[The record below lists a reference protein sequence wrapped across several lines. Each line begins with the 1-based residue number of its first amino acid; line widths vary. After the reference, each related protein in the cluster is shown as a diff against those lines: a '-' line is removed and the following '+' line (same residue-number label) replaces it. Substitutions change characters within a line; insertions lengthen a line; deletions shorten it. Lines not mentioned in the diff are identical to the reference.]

1 MRTARSRWGMS
12 VVPGYSALRAALFAV
27 LLAACVPG
35 FQPKKFHTNPDLF
48 GASLAEYNKKRW
60 DNAITGFERL
70 TLDLSARDSLL
81 PRAHWFLAMSHELK
95 GEHLLAATSFLRLAE
110 TFPDDSLADDALLAA
125 GDSYG
130 SLWRDPGLDPTYGTM
145 AQSEYRLLVSIYPDS
160 PLRERAQKAIAQI
173 DDKFATKDYETAMQ
187 YVRRRAF
194 DSALIYFKDVV
205 KNYPNSFRVRD
216 AFMRMVDV
224 YRNPVMNYQDEAK
237 ETCITLRTAY
247 AGDAEVATL
256 CPPPPPAADSAAK
269 PVKPVKPNKPVKPV
283 EPAR

>member
-1 MRTARSRWGMS
+1 MS
-12 VVPGYSALRAALFAV
+12 VVPGHPSLRAALLVA

-48 GASLAEYNKKRW
+48 AASMAEYGKKRW

-70 TLDLSARDSLL
+70 TLDLSARDTLL
-81 PRAHWFLAMSHELK
+81 PRAHWFLAMSHEQK

-125 GDSYG
+125 GDSYAG
-130 SLWRDPGLDPTYGTM
+130 LWRDPGLDPTYGTM

-160 PLRERAQKAIAQI
+160 PLRERAQKAIGQI

-216 AFMRMVDV
+216 ALVRMLEV

-247 AGDAEVATL
+247 AGDAEVVKL
-256 CPPPPPAADSAAK
+256 CPPPAAAADSAGKPAK
-269 PVKPVKPNKPVKPV
+269 SVKPAP
-283 EPAR
+283 

>member
-1 MRTARSRWGMS
+1 MS
-12 VVPGYSALRAALFAV
+12 VVPGYSALRAALFAA
-27 LLAACVPG
+27 LMAACVPG
-35 FQPKKFHTNPDLF
+35 FQPKQFHTNPDLYA
-48 GASLAEYNKKRW
+48 ASLAQYNKKRW
-60 DNAITGFERL
+60 DNAILGFERL
-70 TLDLSARDSLL
+70 TLDLSARDTLL
-81 PRAHWFLAMSHELK
+81 PRAHWFLAMSHEQK

-110 TFPDDSLADDALLAA
+110 TFPDDSLADDALLSA
-125 GDSYG
+125 GDSYA

-145 AQSEYRLLVSIYPDS
+145 SQSEYRLLVSIYPDS

-173 DDKFATKDYETAMQ
+173 DDKFATKDYETALQ

-216 AFMRMVDV
+216 ALMRMVEV

-247 AGDAEVATL
+247 AGDPEVVKL
-256 CPPPPPAADSAAK
+256 CPAPGAAADAAGKSAKTGK
-269 PVKPVKPNKPVKPV
+269 PVKPAP
-283 EPAR
+283 

>member
-1 MRTARSRWGMS
+1 MRTARSRRGIS
-12 VVPGYSALRAALFAV
+12 VVPGYSALRAALFAA
-27 LLAACVPG
+27 LMAACVPG
-35 FQPKKFHTNPDLF
+35 FQPKQFHTNPDLYA
-48 GASLAEYNKKRW
+48 ASLTQYNKKRW
-60 DNAITGFERL
+60 DNAILGFERL
-70 TLDLSARDSLL
+70 TLDLSARDTLL
-81 PRAHWFLAMSHELK
+81 PRAHWFLAMSHEQK

-125 GDSYG
+125 GDSYA

-145 AQSEYRLLVSIYPDS
+145 AQSEYRLLASIYPDS
-160 PLRERAQKAIAQI
+160 PLRERAQKAAVQI
-173 DDKFATKDYETAMQ
+173 DDKFATKDYETALQ

-216 AFMRMVDV
+216 ALLRMVEV

-247 AGDAEVATL
+247 GGDPEVAKL
-256 CPPPPPAADSAAK
+256 CPAPSAAADSAGK
-269 PVKPVKPNKPVKPV
+269 PVKPVKPVKPA
-283 EPAR
+283 P